1 MYPAHATIT
10 IVTKTISR
18 QKTLENVIG
27 YILAIGGAIGFIA
40 SFILTIEKI
49 QLLMN
54 PAFVPSCNLSPLLS
68 CGSVMKSEQASVFGF
83 ANSLVGV
90 AGFAAVVTIGIGI
103 LAGAKYKRWFWLG
116 LQAGVTFGLLFV
128 HWLMYQ
134 SIFVIGKLCP
144 YCMVVWSVM
153 IPLFLYVS
161 FYNARVNNIKV
172 PEKYKPIS
180 DFKQR
185 HHGDILIFWF
195 VVIITIILIRF
206 WDYWQTLI

>member
-1 MYPAHATIT
+1 MAK
-10 IVTKTISR
+10 KTENKR
-18 QKTLENVIG
+18 TLENVIG
-27 YILAIGGAIGFIA
+27 YILSIGGVIGFLA

-68 CGSVMKSEQASVFGF
+68 CGSVMKTEQASVFGF
-83 ANSLVGV
+83 ANSLLGV
-90 AGFAAVVTIGIGI
+90 AGFAAIITIGIGI

-116 LQAGVTFGLLFV
+116 IQAGATFGLLFV

-153 IPLFLYVS
+153 IPLFLYVT
-161 FYNARVNNIKV
+161 FYNLRVDNIKV
-172 PEKYKPIS
+172 SKKYQPIS
-180 DFKQR
+180 KFLQR
-185 HHGDILIFWF
+185 HHGDILILWF
-195 VVIITIILIRF
+195 VAIITTILVRF

>member
-1 MYPAHATIT
+1 M
-10 IVTKTISR
+10 TKKTENKR
-18 QKTLENVIG
+18 TLENVIG
-27 YILAIGGAIGFIA
+27 YILSIGGVIGFFA
-40 SFILTIEKI
+40 SFILTVEKI

-68 CGSVMKSEQASVFGF
+68 CGSVMITEQASVFGF
-83 ANSLVGV
+83 ANSLMGV
-90 AGFAAVVTIGIGI
+90 AGFAAITTIGVGI

-116 LQAGVTFGLLFV
+116 LQTGTVLGLLFV

-153 IPLFLYVS
+153 IPLFLYVT
-161 FYNARVNNIKV
+161 FYNLRVDNIKV
-172 PEKYKPIS
+172 SEKYQPIS
-180 DFKQR
+180 KFLQR
-185 HHGDILIFWF
+185 HHGDILILWF
-195 VVIITIILIRF
+195 VAIITTILVRF